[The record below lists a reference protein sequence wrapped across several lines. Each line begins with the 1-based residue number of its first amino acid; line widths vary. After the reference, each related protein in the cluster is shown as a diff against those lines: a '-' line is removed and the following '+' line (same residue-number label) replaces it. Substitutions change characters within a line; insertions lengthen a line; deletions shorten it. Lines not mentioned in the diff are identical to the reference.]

1 VRKKIFQRAPLPA
14 LDRKL
19 VRDLWRIKGQAAAIV
34 FVIASGIA
42 LLVMSRGM
50 ILSLDETMRAY
61 YERYRFADVYA
72 PVTRA
77 PDNILA
83 DIRALEGVADVAGR
97 VSGGGL
103 VDLPQVAAPISAR
116 IVSLD
121 PDAAAPINGVFLAEG
136 RMIDAAHGD
145 EVLVLE
151 PFARAYGLGPGD
163 AIALPMNGARHEF
176 DIVGLALSPEFIYTI
191 PPGEFVPDPERF
203 AILWA
208 GEDTLEAAYDLDG
221 AFNEAVLKL
230 SRGAD
235 EQGLIDA
242 LDRVLAPYGAVG
254 AYGREDHL
262 SNKFLTEELKQLDTM
277 GRVMTPIFLGVS
289 IFLLNIV
296 ITRLVQT
303 EREQIG
309 LIKAFGYTN
318 ADVGAHYLKFTAVI
332 AVAGALVG
340 WLGGQWL
347 GHGISLVYQEYYQ
360 FPFLVF
366 VSEVGTLALS
376 LVICVAAA
384 ALGAVVAV
392 RSAVTLSPA
401 VAMRPPAPP
410 KYGEGAGLLRAFE
423 RVLDQPSRMI
433 LRRIARQPGRAAL
446 TVIGIGAAMGLTVMM
461 RFNINATDYMIDVS
475 FNVVDRSDVLVTFT
489 DPLSDTTLFELASIE
504 GVSYVEAF
512 RSSPVMF
519 SNDRIDY
526 LGSIT
531 GLPDNPI
538 LNRAV
543 DSDLNTVDISGKGVV
558 LSEQLA
564 EILDIAI
571 GETLAVEVREGRRPT
586 LEIPVVGVVEAL
598 IGTPAYMTID
608 ALNAQLYEP
617 QRATGAYLKIDP
629 LQSEAVYRRLKDI
642 PLVAGVSL
650 RRESA
655 AKFQKMIDEGMGTF
669 RTTMMVFS
677 IVIAAGVVYNGARI
691 AFMERERDLASLRVL
706 GFTKLETG
714 YVLLGELAILAI
726 LAIPVGSLFGFLLW
740 SYLADALSTELY
752 QIPTI
757 FKEDGF
763 GQGAVIVFVSTL
775 IAGALVMRDVA
786 RIDMA
791 TALKARD

>member
-1 VRKKIFQRAPLPA
+1 MKTMFARLNISI

-19 VRDLWRIKGQAAAIV
+19 MRDLWRIKGQAAAIV
-34 FVIASGIA
+34 FVIAAGIA

-61 YERYRFADVYA
+61 YDRYRFADIYA
-72 PVTRA
+72 PVKRA
-77 PDNILA
+77 PDNLLA
-83 DIRALEGVADVAGR
+83 DIRALEGVADVEGR
-97 VSGGGL
+97 VKGGGL
-103 VDLPQVAAPISAR
+103 IDLPEVAAPISAQ
-116 IVSLD
+116 IVSFD
-121 PDAAAPINGVFLAEG
+121 PDAEAPINGVYLAEG

-145 EVLVLE
+145 EVLLLE
-151 PFARAYGLGPGD
+151 SFAEAYGLGPGD
-163 AIALPMNGARHEF
+163 KISLTMNGARHEF

-208 GEDTLEAAYDLDG
+208 GEEALEAAYDLDG
-221 AFNEAVLKL
+221 AFNEAILKVA
-230 SRGAD
+230 RGAD
-235 EQGLIDA
+235 ERALLDS

-254 AYGREDHL
+254 AYAREDQI

-309 LIKAFGYTN
+309 LIKAFGYSNT
-318 ADVGAHYLKFTAVI
+318 DVAAHYLKFTAVI
-332 AVAGALVG
+332 AVAGAIVG

-347 GHGISLVYQEYYQ
+347 GRGMALLYQEYYQ

-366 VSEVGTLALS
+366 VPEFGTLALS
-376 LVICVAAA
+376 LVICLASAG
-384 ALGAVVAV
+384 LGAFVAV
-392 RSAVTLSPA
+392 QSAVNLSPA
-401 VAMRPPAPP
+401 IAMRPPAPP
-410 KYGEGAGLLRAFE
+410 KYGRGAGLIRWLE
-423 RVLDQPSRMI
+423 NVLDQPSRMI

-461 RFNINATDYMIDVS
+461 RFNINATDYMLDVS
-475 FNVVDRSDVLVTFT
+475 FNVVDRSDVLVTFVE
-489 DPLSDTTLFELASIE
+489 PLSDKTLFELASIE
-504 GVSYVEAF
+504 GVEYAEPF

-519 SNDRIDY
+519 SNDRIEY
-526 LGSIT
+526 LGAIT

-543 DSDLNTVDISGKGVV
+543 DTDLNTVDITGDGIV

-564 EILDIAI
+564 EIMQISM
-571 GETLAVEVREGRRPT
+571 GETLAVEVREGRRPD
-586 LEIPVVGVVEAL
+586 LEIPVVGIVEAL
-598 IGTPAYMTID
+598 IGTPAYMTLD
-608 ALNAQLYEP
+608 ALNRQLYEP

-629 LQSEAVYRRLKDI
+629 LKSEDVYNELKDI

-650 RRESA
+650 RRESYR
-655 AKFQKMIDEGMGTF
+655 KFDEMIEEGMGAF
-669 RTTMMVFS
+669 RNTMMMFS

-706 GFTKLETG
+706 GFTKIETG

-726 LAIPVGSLFGFLLW
+726 LAIPVGSFFGFLIW
-740 SYLADALSTELY
+740 SYLAGALSTELY
-752 QIPTI
+752 QIPTV
-757 FKEDGF
+757 FREDGF
-763 GQGAVIVFVSTL
+763 GHGAIIVFASTA

-786 RIDMA
+786 KIDMA

>member
-1 VRKKIFQRAPLPA
+1 MK
-14 LDRKL
+14 
-19 VRDLWRIKGQAAAIV
+19 
-34 FVIASGIA
+34 
-42 LLVMSRGM
+42 
-50 ILSLDETMRAY
+50 
-61 YERYRFADVYA
+61 
-72 PVTRA
+72 RA
-77 PDNILA
+77 PDHLLS
-83 DIRALEGVADVAGR
+83 DIRALDGVADVQGR
-97 VSGGGL
+97 VQGGGL
-103 VDLPQVAAPISAR
+103 VDLPEVAAPISAR
-116 IVSLD
+116 IVSFD
-121 PDAAAPINGVFLAEG
+121 PDARAPINGVYLAEG
-136 RMIDAAHGD
+136 RMIDSSRGD
-145 EVLVLE
+145 EVLLLE
-151 PFARAYGLGPGD
+151 SFALEYDLGPGD
-163 AIALPMNGARHEF
+163 TIAITMNGAQHEF
-176 DIVGLALSPEFIYTI
+176 DIVGLAMAPEFIYTI
-191 PPGEFVPDPERF
+191 PPGELVPDPARF

-208 GEDTLEAAYDLDG
+208 GEEALEAAYDLDG
-221 AFNEAVLKL
+221 AFNEALLKI

-235 EQGLIDA
+235 EQQLLDA
-242 LDRVLAPYGAVG
+242 LDRLLAPYGAVG
-254 AYGREDHL
+254 AYAHEDQI

-309 LIKAFGYTN
+309 LVKAFGYSN

-347 GHGISLVYQEYYQ
+347 GRGMAGLYQEYYQ

-366 VSEVGTLALS
+366 VPEFGTLALS
-376 LVICVAAA
+376 LVICIASA
-384 ALGAVVAV
+384 ALGAFVAV
-392 RSAVTLSPA
+392 RSAVALSPA

-410 KYGEGAGLLRAFE
+410 KYGRGDGVMRGLE
-423 RVLDQPSRMI
+423 RMLDQPSRMI

-461 RFNINATDYMIDVS
+461 RFNINATDYMLDVS
-475 FNVVDRSDVLVTFT
+475 FNVVDRSDVLVTFVE
-489 DPLSDTTLFELASIE
+489 PLSDKTLFELSSID
-504 GVSYVEAF
+504 GVTYAEPF

-519 SNDRIDY
+519 ANERIDY

-543 DSDLNTVDISGKGVV
+543 DSDLNTVDIPGEGIV

-564 EILDIAI
+564 EILNVSMGDV
-571 GETLAVEVREGRRPT
+571 LAVEVREGRRPD
-586 LEIPVVGVVEAL
+586 LEIPVVGFVEAL
-598 IGTPAYMTID
+598 IGTPAYMTLD
-608 ALNAQLYEP
+608 ALNRQLYEP

-629 LQSEAVYRRLKDI
+629 LKSEQVYNALKDI

-650 RRESA
+650 RRESYQ
-655 AKFQKMIDEGMGTF
+655 KFDQMIEEGMGVF
-669 RTTMMVFS
+669 RTTMMIFS

-706 GFTKLETG
+706 GFTKIETG

-726 LAIPVGSLFGFLLW
+726 LAIPVGSLFGYVLW
-740 SYLADALSTELY
+740 SYLAGAMSTELY

-757 FKEDGF
+757 FREDGF
-763 GQGAVIVFVSTL
+763 GHGAIIIFASTA

-786 RIDMA
+786 KIDMA